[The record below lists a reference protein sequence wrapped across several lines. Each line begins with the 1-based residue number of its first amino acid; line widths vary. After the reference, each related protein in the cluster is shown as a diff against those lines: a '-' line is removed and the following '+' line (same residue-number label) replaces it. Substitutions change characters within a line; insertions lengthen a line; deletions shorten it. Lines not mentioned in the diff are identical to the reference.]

1 MNSIRK
7 NAAKAALL
15 SILLIACATAAVYA
29 EQLHSPTWGY
39 YIDIPEGFE
48 LSAKQG
54 KENYQFVHS
63 LFPATLVI
71 QSWKKGRYANTE
83 EAVKTSLQ
91 KLKASGDIEKIH
103 WRSNECALSLFD
115 MQLAGVSYRGWAA
128 CTPLEANKGLTLLL
142 CYCPSQNFEALQ
154 QLIVSAIDA
163 FSPDAGALHE
173 IGILTS
179 YAYPKQG
186 DMPVTLKIGGKN
198 IQTAIDSSD
207 IEASEFVIE
216 REYAVLKA
224 FASSPLWKKA
234 WQRYYRMVYRDSYKR
249 LEKTAFCVYNALGTS
264 STENTGAGKNG
275 AENIGKTGTGSDSG
289 TGNSGSGSAKAQ
301 DNADR
306 ALTQTLLSWVQ
317 NFPYER
323 EQNSSDFTA
332 LPAILTGKASD
343 CDSRA
348 LLLAVLM
355 SHMNYKTMMF
365 VSAEYSHALFG
376 IDIPGKG
383 ARLEE
388 NGIRYLLG
396 ETTGKVDIGLVPQ
409 DMSDTSKW
417 IAISG
422 LF

>member
-1 MNSIRK
+1 MNLVSK
-7 NAAKAALL
+7 NAVKTALFG
-15 SILLIACATAAVYA
+15 IFLIVCATAHT

-39 YIDIPEGFE
+39 YIDIVEGFE
-48 LSAKQG
+48 LSNKHG
-54 KENYQFVHS
+54 KENYQFAHS

-71 QSWKKGRYANTE
+71 QSWEKGRYKNAE
-83 EAVKTSLQ
+83 QALQTSLQ
-91 KLKASGDIEKIH
+91 KLKAAGDVQKIQ

-115 MQLAGVSYRGWAA
+115 MQLAGVPCRGWAA
-128 CTPLEANKGLTLLL
+128 CAPLETNKGLTMIL
-142 CYCPSQNFEALQ
+142 CYCPSQNFESLQ
-154 QLIVSAIDA
+154 QLIVSTIDA
-163 FSPDAGALHE
+163 FSSGASGLHE
-173 IGILTS
+173 SGIFTS

-186 DMPVTLKIGGKN
+186 DKAIALNVGGKKV
-198 IQTAIDSSD
+198 QTFIDQCD
-207 IEASEFVIE
+207 IEASEFLIE
-216 REYAVLKA
+216 REYAVLTA

-234 WQRYYRMVYRDSYKR
+234 WQRYYRMIYRDSYKR
-249 LEKTAFCVYNALGTS
+249 LEKAAFSIHNALI
-264 STENTGAGKNG
+264 EDKINNTVKN
-275 AENIGKTGTGSDSG
+275 NTKNQSDSDKVL
-289 TGNSGSGSAKAQ
+289 A
-301 DNADR
+301 
-306 ALTQTLLSWVQ
+306 QTLLSWVQ

-355 SHMNYKTMMF
+355 SQMNYKTMMF

-409 DMSDTSKW
+409 DMSDMSKW